1 VRQDAHCHVRVP
13 TTKVDPIGLCQQL
26 GNVGIIRARW
36 CYHPWGFDLSML
48 MEAANLA
55 AKSEQP
61 VRLDALPH

>member
-1 VRQDAHCHVRVP
+1 MEFQYLHHVERKSHEVR
-13 TTKVDPIGLCQQL
+13 
-26 GNVGIIRARW
+26 NEGIIRARW

-61 VRLDALPH
+61 VRQDALPR